1 MEPTQEQIDNLRK
14 EYEAY
19 AKKHGLALN
28 PDNELVEKILRALL
42 LREEKLGCRY
52 CPCRIVTG
60 NKEEDKKIICPC
72 AHTLEEVEQKGE
84 CLCRLFI
91 RSD

>member
-1 MEPTQEQIDNLRK
+1 MEPTQEQIEDLKK
-14 EYEAY
+14 EYELY
-19 AKKHGLALN
+19 ATKHGLKLN
-28 PDNELVEKILRALL
+28 PDKDLVEKILRALL
-42 LREEKLGCRY
+42 MREQKLGHRY

-60 NKEEDKKIICPC
+60 DAEEDKKIICPC